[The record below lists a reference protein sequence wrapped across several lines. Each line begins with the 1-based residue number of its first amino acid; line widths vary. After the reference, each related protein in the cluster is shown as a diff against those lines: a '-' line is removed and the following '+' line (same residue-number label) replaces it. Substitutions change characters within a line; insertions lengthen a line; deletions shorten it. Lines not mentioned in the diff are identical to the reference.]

1 MIAAAGDAYR
11 HPTRSERVT
20 RKDACCGGGGG
31 ARIIT
36 TPSLPR
42 GRRSAGISPSVRLSV
57 CMRANFAGITIEK

>member
-20 RKDACCGGGGG
+20 RKDACCGGG

-36 TPSLPR
+36 TPSVPR

-57 CMRANFAGITIEK
+57 CLRANFAGITIEK